1 MFHGVLADSRCP
13 VDVVC
18 IVAGDAIVE
27 LTVTSTETFGAVLR
41 LHTTQESQ
49 ESEVAGYRVRLE
61 RLEPERRAGDSPSQ
75 ADYRVTV
82 TVGVP

>member
-1 MFHGVLADSRCP
+1 
-13 VDVVC
+13 VVC

-49 ESEVAGYRVRLE
+49 ESEVAGYRVR
-61 RLEPERRAGDSPSQ
+61 RR
-75 ADYRVTV
+75 DYRYQ
-82 TVGVP
+82 GPA